1 MNNFKEKFKLYFKK
15 RTQRISIFGLSVD
28 IDWFFILLC
37 SSVLV
42 IVGLVYAILMYRD
55 IVSGKVFITDAVEE
69 SDTTHEIKER
79 EIQKTIEYLKQ
90 R

>member
-37 SSVLV
+37 SFTLV
-42 IVGLVYAILMYRD
+42 IVGLVCAIFMYRD
-55 IVSGKVFITDAVEE
+55 IVSGKVFIADTVEE
-69 SDTTHEIKER
+69 FDATHEIKEK